1 MDFEKKKQVSESYS
15 MAIAII
21 HLCVIGFI
29 EIGIHFLVIHFFFFD
44 HLFFLVENLVSRLLT
59 LC

>member
-1 MDFEKKKQVSESYS
+1 

-44 HLFFLVENLVSRLLT
+44 HLFFWLKIQFQDYQDYVK
-59 LC
+59 